1 MAHTA
6 SGLPHAAPVVLAAVD
21 GSLNSYRATAGAADE
36 AVLQGCGLQLINSW
50 TLPVGSGPEVAL
62 TGSSIVI
69 VPSRE
74 PWFARR
80 TI

>member
-1 MAHTA
+1 MAYIA
-6 SGLPHAAPVVLAAVD
+6 SGPPHAAPVVLAAVD
-21 GSLNSYRATAGAADE
+21 GSPSSYRAAAGAADE
-36 AVLQGCGLQLINSW
+36 AVLQGCGLQLIKSW

-62 TGSSIVI
+62 TGTSIVI

-74 PWFARR
+74 QWFARG